1 VLTASAEAWS
11 LAVRRADVIRE
22 LAAQRVVSLEDA
34 DAAASRLG
42 VSRRQVYVL
51 VSRWRAG
58 GGVASDLLPGTSS
71 GGRGGGRLPEDIST
85 DRLTITLQPRENNAN
100 RARGKSRDPKQIPVR
115 QALLD
120 LYADYLFGEYG
131 ELSCDYVF
139 VTLRNGPAG
148 TPMTYWAVMS
158 LVKRLRRRT
167 GIDFHPHLF
176 RHTHATA
183 LLRAGVRLEVV
194 SELLTHVSVQT
205 TADTYAHLDAD
216 DLADEL
222 ARTGFWTAR

>member
-1 VLTASAEAWS
+1 
-11 LAVRRADVIRE
+11 
-22 LAAQRVVSLEDA
+22 
-34 DAAASRLG
+34 
-42 VSRRQVYVL
+42 
-51 VSRWRAG
+51 
-58 GGVASDLLPGTSS
+58 
-71 GGRGGGRLPEDIST
+71 
-85 DRLTITLQPRENNAN
+85 
-100 RARGKSRDPKQIPVR
+100 
-115 QALLD
+115 
-120 LYADYLFGEYG
+120 
-131 ELSCDYVF
+131 VF
-139 VTLRNGPAG
+139 VTLWNGLAG

-205 TADTYAHLDAD
+205 TADIYAHLDAD

-222 ARTGFWTAR
+222 ARAGFRTAR